1 MTQHIDLSLVGRVR
15 DRGVRGGR
23 EGGGG
28 YNGAYNGGENGI
40 KYTLSVKS
48 TLFWD
53 FSMYAVLPEMYVV
66 FSRVAAASER

>member
-28 YNGAYNGGENGI
+28 YNGAYNGGGEGEWNKI
-40 KYTLSVKS
+40 HAVRQI
-48 TLFWD
+48 
-53 FSMYAVLPEMYVV
+53 YALLGFLNVCS
-66 FSRVAAASER
+66 FA

>member
-1 MTQHIDLSLVGRVR
+1 MIEEYAEEEKVAEATTGRITR
-15 DRGVRGGR
+15 
-23 EGGGG
+23 
-28 YNGAYNGGENGI
+28 GENGI